1 MEEKDDIVDDIL
13 KPISI
18 KKFNR
23 IGIGLSRNIGS
34 RMLLHC
40 SVKRELARMRL
51 YTDASTEWNKILEED
66 VEE

>member
-1 MEEKDDIVDDIL
+1 MEEIDEIL

-23 IGIGLSRNIGS
+23 IGIGLSHNIGS
-34 RMLLHC
+34 RIQLHC

-51 YTDASTEWNKILEED
+51 YTDASTEWNKLLEED
-66 VEE
+66 IEE